1 MTDFG
6 YDVSCVTDLDPAF
19 RQVTGRE
26 AVAQAI
32 ARRLSTKNGALALVG
47 DDPDY
52 GSDLRELVGED
63 VGPRALFELQARAEA
78 EALKD
83 ERVLTAQ
90 ASGSLAAGVLTL
102 VLALSDADGPFR
114 LVLAV
119 SEVSVQILK
128 VQ

>member
-1 MTDFG
+1 MYG
-6 YDVSCVTDLDPAF
+6 ADPSGG
-19 RQVTGRE
+19 V
-26 AVAQAI
+26 
-32 ARRLSTKNGALALVG
+32 LALVG

-83 ERVLTAQ
+83 ERVLTAK

-119 SEVSVQILK
+119 SEATVQILK

>member
-6 YDVSCVTDLDPAF
+6 YDVSCVADLDPTF
-19 RQVTGRE
+19 RLVTGRE

-83 ERVLTAQ
+83 ERVLTAK

-119 SEVSVQILK
+119 SEATVQILK

>member
-32 ARRLSTKNGALALVG
+32 ARRLGTKNGALALIG

-63 VGPRALFELQARAEA
+63 VGPRALFELQTRAEA